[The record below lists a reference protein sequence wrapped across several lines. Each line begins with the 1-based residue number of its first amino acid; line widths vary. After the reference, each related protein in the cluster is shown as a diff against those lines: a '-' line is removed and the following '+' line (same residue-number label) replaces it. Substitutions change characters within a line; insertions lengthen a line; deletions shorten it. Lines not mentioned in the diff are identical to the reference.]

1 MKRSEI
7 IHILREPVQ
16 SVMESFN
23 KDEIDIHF
31 PSKVMAYCIYL
42 YENGKITDTDIT
54 DKNNPIGFLNPSSNS
69 MHEYNSLVECLYDF
83 ALDSSTDEEFT
94 DQVYKSIVKAN
105 NLNRFDKEELY
116 KREGN
121 IIDVPDTEPSV
132 DLYTVEDKNG
142 TEVLKTSSKDEAM
155 DKKKEVLGTVKNSRG
170 VVINGVEKSKASAS
184 TVHTQ
189 LKAGSKIICNNLNM
203 YYKVNDK
210 RPGRIISGDY
220 YLYDGKVV
228 NGRYAICIKPELALN
243 NSRVVLGF
251 VNVKDLDK

>member
-7 IHILREPVQ
+7 IHMLREPVQ

-31 PSKVMAYCIYL
+31 PSKVIAYCIYL

-69 MHEYNSLVECLYDF
+69 IHEYNSLVECLYDF

-116 KREGN
+116 KREGS

-132 DLYTVEDKNG
+132 DFEPEYITISNDSLTAYVTLQEANSIATIDLTTKQVTRVDSLG
-142 TEVLKTSSKDEAM
+142 FKDY
-155 DKKKEVLGTVKNSRG
+155 S
-170 VVINGVEKSKASAS
+170 
-184 TVHTQ
+184 
-189 LKAGSKIICNNLNM
+189 
-203 YYKVNDK
+203 
-210 RPGRIISGDY
+210 SGDNKVD
-220 YLYDGKVV
+220 LYKKDD
-228 NGRYAICIKPELALN
+228 AIINIPLYSIGNIEKLI
-243 NSRVVLGF
+243 
-251 VNVKDLDK
+251 